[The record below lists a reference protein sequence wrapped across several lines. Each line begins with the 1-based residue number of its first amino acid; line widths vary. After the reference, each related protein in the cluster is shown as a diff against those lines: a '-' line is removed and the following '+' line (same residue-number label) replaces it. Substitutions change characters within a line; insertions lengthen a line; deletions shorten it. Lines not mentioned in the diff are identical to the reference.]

1 MTHYSFFEGKI
12 ITFIFIKMMSRDLLV
27 QMAYSKNYCH
37 FTGHKTWQ
45 GQLYC
50 YQAVHFSI
58 LVLKTNMKANYISVL
73 FLSDIAIL
81 LEPFYRYFS
90 GRLKIKA
97 EYLWKEVFK

>member
-1 MTHYSFFEGKI
+1 MTHYSFSEGKI

-73 FLSDIAIL
+73 FLSDIAIRAFL
-81 LEPFYRYFS
+81 TVLQRP
-90 GRLKIKA
+90 G
-97 EYLWKEVFK
+97 

>member
-73 FLSDIAIL
+73 FSSDIAIRAFL
-81 LEPFYRYFS
+81 TVLQRPVKNQGWILMEGS
-90 GRLKIKA
+90 I
-97 EYLWKEVFK
+97 